1 MTIPL
6 TGKHGPTR
14 FTNGA
19 NNCDV
24 KHGAMYHYTVF
35 DHATQVHE
43 YLNDFDTYTAG
54 DWTVTKTSAAAT
66 QALAN
71 GDGGW
76 LLLTNPA
83 TANFITVMQLAE
95 KSFYP
100 EAAKR
105 IWYTKKFKLSDA
117 LVSGAIAGLVSANTT
132 PFTAIADGIYILKGL
147 GARTF
152 QFTVVKS
159 STATTVT
166 GYSSLADD
174 TFVTVGFYYNGRDKV
189 RFYIN
194 GLQMATLASTNLPT
208 TVALSPLFAIK
219 TGTSASSKT
228 AALDYLLTSKE
239 R

>member
-1 MTIPL
+1 MAVPL
-6 TGKHGPTR
+6 AGKHSPTR
-14 FTNGA
+14 FTNGL

-24 KHGAMYHYTVF
+24 KHGAGYNYILPDYT
-35 DHATQVHE
+35 ATVHE
-43 YLNDFDTYTAG
+43 YYNDFDTYAAA

-83 TANFITVMQLAE
+83 NNNFISVMQLAV
-95 KSFYP
+95 KSFYL
-100 EAAKR
+100 AAGKKA
-105 IWYTKKFKLSDA
+105 WYTKRFKLSDA
-117 LVSGAIAGLVSANTT
+117 LNTGAIGGFISANTT
-132 PFTAIADGIYILKGL
+132 PFSAISDGVYFLKAA

-152 QFTVVKS
+152 QFTVVAS

-174 TFVTVGFYYNGRDKV
+174 TMVSVGFYFNGKDKI

-194 GLQMATLASTNLPT
+194 GIQVATLASTNLPSA
-208 TVALSPLFAIK
+208 ALAPLFAIK
-219 TGTSASSKT
+219 SGTTAGKT
-228 AALDYLLTSKE
+228 ASLDFILASKE